1 MADNNTSAVIDEIKP
16 INKVTFKQRMI
27 SYKRKPLSLVM
38 LLLVALAAVLSA
50 AALVFIIVYVLVRG
64 IPNLTPELFALTY
77 DSDNVSCMPSII
89 NTIVLTLL
97 TLLIAVPF
105 GIGAAIYLAEYAKKG
120 NKLVKV
126 IRTMAETLAGIPSII
141 YGLAGMLIFLSRGL
155 GDVYK
160 RQALNWGYSLLAGA
174 FTLAIMVLPTIMRTT
189 EEALLTVPDSYREG
203 SYGLGAGKLRTIVRI
218 ILPSAMPG
226 ILAGIILA
234 VGRIVGETA
243 ALIYTY
249 GSATGY
255 ATGLFNSGRSLAVH
269 MYVLTNEGLHTDQ
282 AWGTAVVLLVLV
294 FGINTLS
301 AFIAK
306 KLGNKKG

>member
-1 MADNNTSAVIDEIKP
+1 MADKNNTAVIDDIMP

-77 DSDNVSCMPSII
+77 NSDNVSCMPSII

-120 NKLVKV
+120 NKFVKV
-126 IRTMAETLAGIPSII
+126 IRTMAETLAGIPSIV
-141 YGLAGMLIFLSRGL
+141 YGLFGMLFF
-155 GDVYK
+155 VY
-160 RQALNWGYSLLAGA
+160 ALNWGYSLLAGA

-226 ILAGIILA
+226 ILAGVILA

-255 ATGLFNSGRSLAVH
+255 ATGLLNSGRSLAVH

>member
-126 IRTMAETLAGIPSII
+126 IRTMAETLAGIPSIV
-141 YGLAGMLIFLSRGL
+141 YGLFGMLFF
-155 GDVYK
+155 VY
-160 RQALNWGYSLLAGA
+160 ALNWGYSLFAGA

>member
-1 MADNNTSAVIDEIKP
+1 MANSDNIKNDAALVDVSQIKA
-16 INKVTFKQRMI
+16 INKVSFKQRMKA
-27 SYKRKPLSLVM
+27 YKRKPLSLV
-38 LLLVALAAVLSA
+38 LLILVGLAAALSA
-50 AALVFIIVYVLVRG
+50 AALLFIIVYVLVRG
-64 IPNLTPELFALTY
+64 
-77 DSDNVSCMPSII
+77 V
-89 NTIVLTLL
+89 
-97 TLLIAVPF
+97 
-105 GIGAAIYLAEYAKKG
+105 LAEYAKRG

-126 IRTMAETLAGIPSII
+126 IRTMAETLAGIPSIV
-141 YGLAGMLIFLSRGL
+141 YGLFGMLFF
-155 GDVYK
+155 VY
-160 RQALNWGYSLLAGA
+160 ALNWGYSLLAGA

-203 SYGLGAGKLRTIVRI
+203 SYGLGSGKLRTIMRI

-255 ATGLFNSGRSLAVH
+255 AAGPLNSGRSLAVH

-294 FGINTLS
+294 FAINTLS
-301 AFIAK
+301 AFVAK
-306 KLGNKKG
+306 KLGNNKK

>member
-126 IRTMAETLAGIPSII
+126 IRTMAETLAGIPSIV
-141 YGLAGMLIFLSRGL
+141 YGLFGMLFF
-155 GDVYK
+155 VY
-160 RQALNWGYSLLAGA
+160 ALNWGYSLLAGA

-226 ILAGIILA
+226 ILAGVILA

>member
-1 MADNNTSAVIDEIKP
+1 MAEKNNSAVIDDIKP

-77 DSDNVSCMPSII
+77 NSDNVSCMPSII

-120 NKLVKV
+120 NRLVKV
-126 IRTMAETLAGIPSII
+126 IRTMAETLAGIPSIV
-141 YGLAGMLIFLSRGL
+141 YGLFGMLFF
-155 GDVYK
+155 VY
-160 RQALNWGYSLLAGA
+160 ALNWGYSLLAGA

-226 ILAGIILA
+226 ILAGVILS

-255 ATGLFNSGRSLAVH
+255 ATGLLNSGRSLAVH

>member
-1 MADNNTSAVIDEIKP
+1 MADKNSSAVIDEIKP

-77 DSDNVSCMPSII
+77 NSDNVSCMPSII

-126 IRTMAETLAGIPSII
+126 IRTMAETLAGIPSIV
-141 YGLAGMLIFLSRGL
+141 YGLFGMLFFVYAL
-155 GDVYK
+155 G
-160 RQALNWGYSLLAGA
+160 WGYSLLAGA

-226 ILAGIILA
+226 ILAGVILS

-255 ATGLFNSGRSLAVH
+255 ATGLLNSGRSLAVH

-306 KLGNKKG
+306 RLGTKKG

>member
-1 MADNNTSAVIDEIKP
+1 MAEKNNSAVIDEIKP

-77 DSDNVSCMPSII
+77 NSDNVSCMPSII

-120 NKLVKV
+120 NRLVKV
-126 IRTMAETLAGIPSII
+126 IRTMAETLAGIPSIV
-141 YGLAGMLIFLSRGL
+141 YGLFGMLFF
-155 GDVYK
+155 VY
-160 RQALNWGYSLLAGA
+160 ALNWGYSLLAGA

-226 ILAGIILA
+226 ILAGVILS

-255 ATGLFNSGRSLAVH
+255 ATGLLNSGRSLAVH

-306 KLGNKKG
+306 KLGTKKG

>member
-1 MADNNTSAVIDEIKP
+1 MADMNNSAVIDKIKP

-50 AALVFIIVYVLVRG
+50 AALVFIIVYVIVRG

-77 DSDNVSCMPSII
+77 NSDNVSCMPSII
-89 NTIVLTLL
+89 NTIVLTML

-126 IRTMAETLAGIPSII
+126 IRTMAETLAGIPSIV
-141 YGLAGMLIFLSRGL
+141 YGLFGMLFF
-155 GDVYK
+155 VY
-160 RQALNWGYSLLAGA
+160 ALNWGYSLLAGA

-226 ILAGIILA
+226 ILAGVILS

-255 ATGLFNSGRSLAVH
+255 ATGLLNSGRSLAVH

>member
-1 MADNNTSAVIDEIKP
+1 MADMNNSAVIDEIKP

-27 SYKRKPLSLVM
+27 SYRRKPLSLVM

-77 DSDNVSCMPSII
+77 NSDNVSCMPSII

-126 IRTMAETLAGIPSII
+126 IRIMAETLAGIPSIV
-141 YGLAGMLIFLSRGL
+141 YGLFGMLFF
-155 GDVYK
+155 VY
-160 RQALNWGYSLLAGA
+160 ALNWGYSLLAGA

-226 ILAGIILA
+226 ILAGVVLS

-255 ATGLFNSGRSLAVH
+255 ATGLLNSGRSLAVH

>member
-1 MADNNTSAVIDEIKP
+1 MADMNNSAVIDEIKP

-27 SYKRKPLSLVM
+27 SYRRKPLSLVM

-77 DSDNVSCMPSII
+77 NSDNVSCMPSII

-126 IRTMAETLAGIPSII
+126 IRTMAETLAGIPSIV
-141 YGLAGMLIFLSRGL
+141 YGLFGMLFF
-155 GDVYK
+155 VY
-160 RQALNWGYSLLAGA
+160 ALNWGYSLLAGA

-226 ILAGIILA
+226 ILAGVILA

-255 ATGLFNSGRSLAVH
+255 ATGLLNSGRSLAVH

>member
-1 MADNNTSAVIDEIKP
+1 MANSDNIKNDAVSVDVSQIKA
-16 INKVTFKQRMI
+16 INKVSFKQRMKA
-27 SYKRKPLSLVM
+27 YKRKPLSLV
-38 LLLVALAAVLSA
+38 LLILVGLAAALSA
-50 AALVFIIVYVLVRG
+50 AALIFIIVYVLVRG
-64 IPNLTPELFALTY
+64 VPNLTPELFSLEY
-77 DSDNVSCMPSII
+77 NSDNVSCMPSII
-89 NTIVLTLL
+89 NTIVLTLVI
-97 TLLIAVPF
+97 LIISVPF
-105 GIGAAIYLAEYAKKG
+105 GVGAAIYLAEYAKRG

-126 IRTMAETLAGIPSII
+126 IRTMAETLAGIPSIV
-141 YGLAGMLIFLSRGL
+141 YGLFGMLFF
-155 GDVYK
+155 VY
-160 RQALNWGYSLLAGA
+160 ALNWGYSLLAGA

-203 SYGLGAGKLRTIVRI
+203 SYGLGSGKLRTIMRI

-255 ATGLFNSGRSLAVH
+255 AAGPLNSGRSLAVH

-294 FGINTLS
+294 FAINTLS
-301 AFIAK
+301 AFVAK
-306 KLGNKKG
+306 KLGNNKK

>member
-1 MADNNTSAVIDEIKP
+1 MADMNNSAVIDEIKP

-27 SYKRKPLSLVM
+27 SYRRKPLSLVM

-77 DSDNVSCMPSII
+77 NSDNVSCMPSII

-126 IRTMAETLAGIPSII
+126 IRTMAETLAGIPSIV
-141 YGLAGMLIFLSRGL
+141 YGLFGMLFF
-155 GDVYK
+155 VY
-160 RQALNWGYSLLAGA
+160 ALNWGYSLLAGA

-226 ILAGIILA
+226 ILAGVILS

-255 ATGLFNSGRSLAVH
+255 ATGLLNSGRSLAVH

>member
-1 MADNNTSAVIDEIKP
+1 MADKNNSAVIDDIKP
-16 INKVTFKQRMI
+16 INKVTFKQRMF

-77 DSDNVSCMPSII
+77 NSDNVSCMPSII

-126 IRTMAETLAGIPSII
+126 IRTMAETLAGIPSIV
-141 YGLAGMLIFLSRGL
+141 YGLFGMLFF
-155 GDVYK
+155 VY
-160 RQALNWGYSLLAGA
+160 ALNWGYSLLAGA

-226 ILAGIILA
+226 ILAGVILS

-306 KLGNKKG
+306 RLGNH

>member
-1 MADNNTSAVIDEIKP
+1 MAEKNNSAVIDDIKP

-77 DSDNVSCMPSII
+77 NSDNVSCMPSII

-126 IRTMAETLAGIPSII
+126 IRTMAETLAGIPSIV
-141 YGLAGMLIFLSRGL
+141 YGLFGMLFF
-155 GDVYK
+155 VY
-160 RQALNWGYSLLAGA
+160 ALNWGYSLLAGA

-226 ILAGIILA
+226 ILAGVILS

-255 ATGLFNSGRSLAVH
+255 ATGLLNSGRSLAVH

>member
-1 MADNNTSAVIDEIKP
+1 MADMNNSAVIDKIKP

-77 DSDNVSCMPSII
+77 NSDNVSCMPSII
-89 NTIVLTLL
+89 NTIVLTML

-126 IRTMAETLAGIPSII
+126 IRTMAETLAGIPSIV
-141 YGLAGMLIFLSRGL
+141 YGLFGMLFF
-155 GDVYK
+155 VY
-160 RQALNWGYSLLAGA
+160 ALNWGYSLLAGA

-226 ILAGIILA
+226 ILAGVILS

-255 ATGLFNSGRSLAVH
+255 ATGLLNSGRSLAVH